1 MEKEPLET
9 PKPVGIFVDN
19 GKVSFSRVT
28 GAVMSG
34 AYLLL
39 ALMTVWGGNDFP
51 DVPQNLALLIAGL
64 YGLNKLPQVFKK

>member
-1 MEKEPLET
+1 MENET
-9 PKPVGIFVDN
+9 SKPVGIFIDN

-39 ALMTVWGGNDFP
+39 ALFTVWGGNEFP

-64 YGLNKLPQVFKK
+64 YGLNKLPKVLGK